1 MGWDDELTKLE
12 QKLRV
17 LEALLDQLKTV
28 SERTVALPFSEWLLL
43 EKHRSERYNHYF
55 SLVVLESAKLS
66 ALAILCRINGSVRA
80 SDIVGLVDG
89 EGRYHAADRF
99 GDGRLRFRAPNRA
112 QSGQMVGIILPE
124 TDRKGGEITTRR
136 LSSVLADEEEV
147 TIGIAVYPD
156 DGTSPQELLKS
167 AAG

>member
-1 MGWDDELTKLE
+1 
-12 QKLRV
+12 
-17 LEALLDQLKTV
+17 
-28 SERTVALPFSEWLLL
+28 
-43 EKHRSERYNHYF
+43 
-55 SLVVLESAKLS
+55 
-66 ALAILCRINGSVRA
+66 
-80 SDIVGLVDG
+80 
-89 EGRYHAADRF
+89 
-99 GDGRLRFRAPNRA
+99 
-112 QSGQMVGIILPE
+112 MVGIILPE